1 MSGMDSPISDF
12 DDTDSSLLAVCPKPE
27 ETSHIEHKSNLRKF
41 RSSSF
46 LFSSRPATRRDEF
59 MMMKPYVIHRLLNQ
73 RARMKAP
80 PPEPCTTPPPVVRRE
95 WEPDS
100 DEYDTE
106 LEDEIEE
113 KEKQKQQGESGYHF
127 RLCGDLER
135 VFLSQIV
142 SGYHTLYSPEQQT
155 WNALTNRSV
164 LLRECLRSVVE
175 WCQSSWI

>member
-1 MSGMDSPISDF
+1 MKLCLMGVAHLSSMDSPISDF
-12 DDTDSSLLAVCPKPE
+12 DNTDGSLLAVCPEPDK
-27 ETSHIEHKSNLRKF
+27 TSHIEHKSNLLRKF

-46 LFSSRPATRRDEF
+46 LFSSRPATHRDDY

-113 KEKQKQQGESGYHF
+113 KEKQKQQGESGYHVWS
-127 RLCGDLER
+127 CGDLER
-135 VFLSQIV
+135 VFFYYRLSQAII
-142 SGYHTLYSPEQQT
+142 L
-155 WNALTNRSV
+155 WIALS
-164 LLRECLRSVVE
+164 
-175 WCQSSWI
+175 